1 MASFGIRTLEASL
14 NAWLVLGVGL
24 ATRCS
29 GVWTLALGV
38 AASRNR
44 ETGRHFGGRLETKKD
59 DQLAI

>member
-1 MASFGIRTLEASL
+1 MASFGLRTLEASL

-38 AASRNR
+38 AASRNVSGNR
-44 ETGRHFGGRLETKKD
+44 APLWWKAGNEEG
-59 DQLAI
+59 